1 MHHLRHTAS
10 IVLAA
15 AIHVNVDKQLWLCRY
30 TGPVDYDNAFAAM
43 KAALGEG
50 FWGPADTGVYSPSVQ
65 YTLFQMAKRALERC
79 AQALF
84 MQRRMSPFP
93 FSHS

>member
-1 MHHLRHTAS
+1 
-10 IVLAA
+10 
-15 AIHVNVDKQLWLCRY
+15 
-30 TGPVDYDNAFAAM
+30 M
-43 KAALGEG
+43 KAALGAG